1 MLTAQFFANIACL
14 IAVAA
19 AIAVCIE
26 CECNRRQWSERRD

>member
-1 MLTAQFFANIACL
+1 MTAQFFANIACF

-26 CECNRRQWSERRD
+26 CECNRRQWSERR